1 MLVIFSYSFHDSVFE
16 WMVLQL
22 SCSLIFENIDVFQ
35 DILYALFEIYQ
46 KKKTLCL
53 ALCGCNT
60 YDLPS
65 RCSYTSNSAA

>member
-46 KKKTLCL
+46 KKKKKHFV
-53 ALCGCNT
+53 
-60 YDLPS
+60 
-65 RCSYTSNSAA
+65 